1 MNAPT
6 PVTFGTIPSTAF
18 NMPLNNTGIGST
30 TYDPRY
36 PSTSDPL
43 TSGRATAPSS
53 YAYTTPA
60 NVPALDGNGA
70 IVSGFNQHMMRL
82 SEHFEPFLQRRLIE
96 QPRFWYDRIGRSAYP
111 LFSGFVKET
120 RVYRGGLVQY
130 AGLADWRAINPIPGS
145 GNDPCSR
152 PGYKTFP
159 TSFERMEW
167 TGMETAWGSDPIC
180 MEQFLYTDEAVT
192 QLGWILD
199 SGAEQGIAIQEVWNR
214 DNLIHM
220 ACKRQRGFM
229 MSSTFGGNPNPAKFF
244 YNPFVKFVT
253 YTNQSPADGTVYSN
267 TGITAPFIVFPADV
281 ELEPINFDMMEYV
294 RKQLSTMA
302 STGALAKSNG
312 QNMFG
317 LPVSMDDIE
326 KYVSGNER
334 EREAWLRG
342 APVKL
347 IEGVD
352 YGVTEFHRWA
362 LVADDNQLRF
372 KIAQYISSF
381 TTAECTK
388 LGGVGR
394 ELVGS
399 GPGGSDIAV
408 WVAMFVPPRIAG
420 RTGENNSQVPEHN
433 TAYDAAE
440 IAVSPLFMGRIFENQ
455 FVTPPSSL
463 GSGTFYGPQTGLN
476 GTWQWLNIPDVVTN
490 PLGTRGNFYG
500 QFRVFAKP
508 DINQFYATA
517 VAYRRCTASLRSMCP
532 VQNLR
537 INPDV
542 TDTAATVLSVVSA
555 PSFATHTLA
564 IGANTVGTTTVSLRL
579 AQMPDRAA
587 PGLPATIKLAGLTL
601 PDAYVMTTT
610 SAPVYDVALRGL
622 SIPSTEVTNA
632 AATGICFC
640 NVDGHAL
647 EGKLCS
653 WSQVA
658 GADADPGPAAVGA
671 VTWTALAATTGDTM
685 TV

>member
-1 MNAPT
+1 MST
-6 PVTFGTIPSTAF
+6 PGSVTFGDITRTSFSMPIP
-18 NMPLNNTGIGST
+18 NTGIPASS
-30 TYDPRY
+30 YDPRY
-36 PSTSDPL
+36 PGPGGRPL
-43 TSGRATAPSS
+43 SLGPQV
-53 YAYTTPA
+53 YTQPA
-60 NVPALDGNGA
+60 NVPSLDQNGA

-111 LFSGFVKET
+111 LFTGFVKET

-130 AGLADWRAINPIPGS
+130 AGLDGWRDINPVPGG

-152 PGYKTFP
+152 PGYKTYP

-180 MEQFLYTDEAVT
+180 LEQFLYTDEAVT

-244 YNPFVKFVT
+244 YNPFIKFET
-253 YTNQSPADGTVYSN
+253 YTNQNAVDGTVYSN
-267 TGITAPFIVFPADV
+267 TGITAPFIVFQANV

-302 STGALAKSNG
+302 STGALAKTNG

-362 LVADDNQLRF
+362 LIADDNQLRF
-372 KIAQYISSF
+372 KIVQYIDAF
-381 TTAECTK
+381 TEAECVK

-399 GPGGSDIAV
+399 GAGGTNIPV

-420 RTGENNSQVPEHN
+420 RTGENNSRVPEHN
-433 TAYDAAE
+433 PAYDAAE

-476 GTWQWLNIPDVVTN
+476 GTWQWLNIPTPDTN

-500 QFRVFAKP
+500 QFRIFAKP
-508 DINQFYATA
+508 DVNQFYATA

-542 TDTAATVLSVVSA
+542 TAEAAKLLEVTAVPAALATHTAATA
-555 PSFATHTLA
+555 
-564 IGANTVGTTTVSLRL
+564 ANAGTTAISVRL
-579 AQMPDRAA
+579 AQMPNRAA
-587 PGLPATIKLAGLTL
+587 PGLPATVKLAGVTL
-601 PDAYVMTTT
+601 SSAYVMTTT
-610 SAPVYDVALRGL
+610 SAPVYDIVIGL
-622 SIPSTEVTNA
+622 SNPSTTVTNA
-632 AATGICFC
+632 AGTGIGFC
-640 NVDGHAL
+640 NKDGDAL
-647 EGKLCS
+647 EGVLCS
-653 WSQVA
+653 WAQAA
-658 GADADPGPAAVGA
+658 GAGADPGPATVGA
-671 VTWTALAATTGDTM
+671 VTWTALAAATGDTLL
-685 TV
+685 V